1 MSLITFTS
9 SIRRA
14 SLSEPD
20 GFLVPLGLAYEG
32 IDLFQSVIKLVKSF
46 GVNEV
51 IDLRYVAVQIVLMPG
66 DSVENVAGVIQNVR
80 EVLESAL
87 AGHVIDIRSDD
98 GRVDVE
104 RKLVQQKPESLKIA
118 AQPFPWEGEIKLVV
132 QSVWLIAEFEGYVAV
147 PNPGTVVEKI
157 PGILDAPGF
166 RVTGFSEQD
175 VQIKEQLPACL
186 VHKIIEFAP
195 VLARHV
201 KLMPL
206 PSLIET
212 WAVYILGF
220 NV

>member
-1 MSLITFTS
+1 MSLIAFTS

-20 GFLVPLGLAYEG
+20 GFFVPLGLAYEG

-118 AQPFPWEGEIKLVV
+118 AQPFPWEGEI
-132 QSVWLIAEFEGYVAV
+132 
-147 PNPGTVVEKI
+147 
-157 PGILDAPGF
+157 
-166 RVTGFSEQD
+166 
-175 VQIKEQLPACL
+175 
-186 VHKIIEFAP
+186 
-195 VLARHV
+195 
-201 KLMPL
+201 
-206 PSLIET
+206 
-212 WAVYILGF
+212 
-220 NV
+220 

>member
-1 MSLITFTS
+1 MSLIAFTS

-20 GFLVPLGLAYEG
+20 GFFVPLGRAYEG

-104 RKLVQQKPESLKIA
+104 RKFVQQKPESLKIA
-118 AQPFPWEGEIKLVV
+118 AQPFPWEGEI
-132 QSVWLIAEFEGYVAV
+132 
-147 PNPGTVVEKI
+147 
-157 PGILDAPGF
+157 
-166 RVTGFSEQD
+166 
-175 VQIKEQLPACL
+175 
-186 VHKIIEFAP
+186 
-195 VLARHV
+195 
-201 KLMPL
+201 
-206 PSLIET
+206 
-212 WAVYILGF
+212 
-220 NV
+220 